1 MHITPIIS
9 YNNVD
14 SSSAVENLVRRRI
27 GALEKRFVP
36 IIGCEVTMDAAQ
48 SMTRNGRLFRVGV
61 NLDLPDPD
69 LSVSRQYAEGSAQ
82 DDLILAVNRAFGVV
96 EKVIKRRKKSKQ
108 DVDEMHGSPSTGLR
122 VDRDHNF

>member
-48 SMTRNGRLFRVGV
+48 SMTRNGRLFRVRV

-108 DVDEMHGSPSTGLR
+108 DVDEIHGSPSTG
-122 VDRDHNF
+122 